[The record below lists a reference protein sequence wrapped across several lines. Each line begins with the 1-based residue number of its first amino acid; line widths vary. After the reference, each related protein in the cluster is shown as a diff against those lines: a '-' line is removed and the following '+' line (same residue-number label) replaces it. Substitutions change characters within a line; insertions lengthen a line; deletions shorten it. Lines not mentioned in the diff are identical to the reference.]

1 MDQTDGSQKR
11 VKDSHIDRDGPV
23 DVCSRMLPQSGWG
36 MFGGQ
41 EGCLAR
47 ETQRKVNDYFGVVPT
62 AGAAVSLLDNLKM
75 CKLKKKA

>member
-1 MDQTDGSQKR
+1 
-11 VKDSHIDRDGPV
+11 
-23 DVCSRMLPQSGWG
+23 MLPQSGWG

-47 ETQRKVNDYFGVVPT
+47 ETQRKANDYFGVVPT

-75 CKLKKKA
+75 CKLKKKV